1 MAVTEVVRKSP
12 FDFGGENAP
21 RRNVALEIL
30 GIAFLAAALVLVR
43 FKLNE
48 DLHIYVYSLVSL
60 IYVILI
66 FKNITYGTII
76 MVVAIGISPDSVGS
90 NNVRYE
96 DYLFPPLLII
106 WWFQRVARQ
115 ESLKVSEV
123 NKSIKLYMFIVAI
136 ATAKGIFMR
145 TVYGDML
152 AYAFCGKYI
161 EYFLMFWFVYN
172 SVKSKE
178 DIILILMAAFVT
190 CAFVAYIAYA
200 GRAARI
206 EETGISFARASGP
219 EGETPNIL
227 GGYYMMNIMLGFA
240 ILFSVKNYFNKLI
253 MLAFL
258 VAVAVPLLYTY
269 SRTSFASLLIGLVVT
284 SLFIDLRFFIVL
296 IVLSVLAPLFFPIA
310 SFVDES
316 FVERYSSILD
326 IFGDSSEGPSSWKA
340 RVSGWGVFVWG
351 TWNSYPI
358 IGRGVGSVGLSI
370 DGSYIK
376 KFVET
381 GLVGLISFI
390 MILNRL
396 GRVGLENIRMAKD
409 DFLKSY
415 CIGYLGAF
423 SGMLVHAIGVSSFS
437 TIRTAEPFWIFSGL
451 MVASGFLIKK
461 SKELEEEEEE
471 DWKQLSFVN
480 KK

>member
-1 MAVTEVVRKSP
+1 MAVTGVVRKSP
-12 FDFGGENAP
+12 FDSGGENTP
-21 RRNVALEIL
+21 SRNVALEIL
-30 GIAFLAAALVLVR
+30 GITLLASALVLVR
-43 FKLNE
+43 FKLND
-48 DLHIYVYSLVSL
+48 DLQLYAYSLISL
-60 IYVILI
+60 IYIVLI

-76 MVVAIGISPDSVGS
+76 MIVAIGISPDSVGS

-106 WWFQRVARQ
+106 WWFKRMSNQ
-115 ESLKVSEV
+115 EALIVSEV
-123 NKSIKLYMFIVAI
+123 NKSIKLYMLIVAI
-136 ATAKGIFMR
+136 ATIKGIFMR
-145 TVYGDML
+145 TVYSDMM
-152 AYAFCGKYI
+152 AYAFCYKYI

-172 SVKSKE
+172 SVRSRE
-178 DIILILMAAFVT
+178 DVVLILIAAFVT
-190 CAFVAYIAYA
+190 CTFVAYIAYT
-200 GRAARI
+200 GRAAHI
-206 EETGISFARASGP
+206 EETGISFSRASGP

-240 ILFSVKNYFNKLI
+240 ILFSVKNYIYKLI

-296 IVLSVLAPLFFPIA
+296 IILSFLAPLFFPVA
-310 SFVDES
+310 SFIDES
-316 FVERYSSILD
+316 FVDRYSSILD
-326 IFGDSSEGPSSWKA
+326 IFGDSSKGPSSWKA
-340 RVSGWGVFVWG
+340 RVSGWGVFFWG

-358 IGRGVGSVGLSI
+358 LGRGVGSVGLSI

-381 GLVGLISFI
+381 GIIGSVAFLL
-390 MILNRL
+390 ILNRL
-396 GRVGLENIRMAKD
+396 GRVGLENIRLSKD

-423 SGMLVHAIGVSSFS
+423 CGMLVHAIGVSSFS

-451 MVASGFLIKK
+451 MVASGFIMKK
-461 SKELEEEEEE
+461 AKELEEEEEE
-471 DWKQLSFVN
+471 DWDQLSFVN